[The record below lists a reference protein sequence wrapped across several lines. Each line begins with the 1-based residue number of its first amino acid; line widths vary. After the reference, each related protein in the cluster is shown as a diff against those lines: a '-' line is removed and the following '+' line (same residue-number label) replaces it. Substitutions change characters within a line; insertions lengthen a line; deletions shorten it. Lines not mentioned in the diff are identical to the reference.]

1 MARYTVELSRS
12 QKSEVDIDAESP
24 QAAAMS
30 ALSQMNDPEGDY
42 QVDRVVYHNTSWK
55 VISKCCKCRCPIVMG
70 AWFATDD
77 DGNYLCRECS
87 EATE

>member
-12 QKSEVDIDAESP
+12 QKSEVDIVEESP
-24 QAAAMS
+24 QAAAVS

-42 QVDRVVYHNTSWK
+42 QVDCVRLGDGTWT
-55 VISKCCKCRCPIVMG
+55 VISKCAKCRCPIVMG
-70 AWFATDD
+70 GWFATDD
-77 DGNYLCRECS
+77 GGNYLCRECS